1 MKTSHG
7 STEQASLKLKRVSID
22 TNYENV
28 VYLHKEC
35 SIYRAEG
42 FQALA
47 LIEIFTGVSKVPI
60 AVRIPERANKIS
72 TEILYCHNG

>member
-1 MKTSHG
+1 MVNSE
-7 STEQASLKLKRVSID
+7 STVVSECLKLKRISID

-28 VYLHKEC
+28 VYLHREC

-47 LIEIFTGVSKVPI
+47 KIEVFT
-60 AVRIPERANKIS
+60 
-72 TEILYCHNG
+72 NGHSIQAAIVA